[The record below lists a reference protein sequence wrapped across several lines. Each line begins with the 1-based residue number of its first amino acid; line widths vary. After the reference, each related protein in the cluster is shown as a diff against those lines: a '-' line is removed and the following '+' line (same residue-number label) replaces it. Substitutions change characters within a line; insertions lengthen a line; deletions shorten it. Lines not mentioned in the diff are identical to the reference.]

1 MFWDIFYQVCIE
13 QGTKPNPVAKQI
25 GVSSSTVTS
34 WKNGGIPNG
43 ETLLKL
49 ADYLNVSVDY
59 LLGRTTEKNI
69 SANYGIQN
77 HSDNNQGDITN
88 QLNLQGENGLHGK
101 MLGEFDKLDFKDQVK
116 VLNLIAELSNKE
128 GENEVSI

>member
-1 MFWDIFYQVCIE
+1 MFWDIFYKICIE

-59 LLGRTTEKNI
+59 LLGREKNPTNI
-69 SANYGIQN
+69 NTANNSKIDNSTVIGVSAEKQY
-77 HSDNNQGDITN
+77 DETTN
-88 QLNLQGENGLHGK
+88 QVAEMFSNMSIKNK
-101 MLGEFDKLDFKDQVK
+101 AK
-116 VLNLIAELSNKE
+116 VLSLMVELNDEE
-128 GENEVSI
+128 GA

>member
-116 VLNLIAELSNKE
+116 VLNLIAELSDKE
-128 GENEVSI
+128 RE

>member
-1 MFWDIFYQVCIE
+1 MFWDIFYKVCIE

-49 ADYLNVSVDY
+49 ADYLGVSTDY
-59 LLGRTTEKNI
+59 LLGRTQEPTKISGNQIKTGNI
-69 SANYGIQN
+69 TG
-77 HSDNNQGDITN
+77 DNNANMNMDTNKTSQYDKTTMQVADIF
-88 QLNLQGENGLHGK
+88 QDLDVL
-101 MLGEFDKLDFKDQVK
+101 DKAK
-116 VLNLIAELSNKE
+116 VLNLIAELSEKRE
-128 GENEVSI
+128 A

>member
-128 GENEVSI
+128 GV

>member
-1 MFWDIFYQVCIE
+1 MFWDIFYKICIE

-128 GENEVSI
+128 GK

>member
-1 MFWDIFYQVCIE
+1 MFWDIFYKICIE

-88 QLNLQGENGLHGK
+88 QLNLQGSFK
-101 MLGEFDKLDFKDQVK
+101 MFSEFEKLDFKDQVK
-116 VLNLIAELSNKE
+116 VLNLIAELSDKE
-128 GENEVSI
+128 GA

>member
-128 GENEVSI
+128 GI